1 MLSKCSI
8 RIFLAEYGK
17 FTPGTLHSE
26 AKKATIN
33 HFWYRFK
40 ERWGGV
46 TNSTSLT
53 ATNQNFKRMRNP
65 VAF

>member
-1 MLSKCSI
+1 MFHQNL
-8 RIFLAEYGK
+8 LAEYGK
-17 FTPGTLHSE
+17 FTPGTLYSE

-33 HFWYRFK
+33 HFFLADSRK
-40 ERWGGV
+40 AGGV